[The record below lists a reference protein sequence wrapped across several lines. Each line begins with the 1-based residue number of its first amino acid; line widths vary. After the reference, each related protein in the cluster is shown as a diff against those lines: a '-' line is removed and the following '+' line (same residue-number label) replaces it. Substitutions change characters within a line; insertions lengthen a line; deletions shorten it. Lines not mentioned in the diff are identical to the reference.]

1 VTLAVPIAASGTKT
15 ETVINIA
22 AGAVTGA
29 TTGAVTGAATDVVTG
44 VVTGD
49 MSPVFQATLSNINAA
64 RKWAS

>member
-1 VTLAVPIAASGTKT
+1 MTLAITIAASGTKT

-44 VVTGD
+44 D
-49 MSPVFQATLSNINAA
+49 MSPVFQATLSIINAA
-64 RKWAS
+64 RKRAS

>member
-1 VTLAVPIAASGTKT
+1 MTLAITIAASGTKT

-44 VVTGD
+44 D

-64 RKWAS
+64 RKRAS